1 MIRAK
6 NYQEWRKAFA
16 YCAIPMF
23 NCVYADVEGNI
34 FYCYNGSIPIR
45 NASLDWT
52 RPVDG
57 SKKQT
62 DWQGIHNLDQLPQ
75 VLNPSSGYVQNCNSS
90 PFVTTDDGSPSR
102 GDYPAYMLEDA
113 DHDKRRSKLS
123 RMLLRSADDITF
135 DDFQNLATDNLL
147 YWPLTELPKFK
158 RDWDRLAKTDVD
170 RAAKVEPYL
179 DHLLDW
185 DRRAS
190 LESTQT
196 LLCLAW
202 YEELYGLGYPA
213 ERLKSEY
220 QNDAF
225 ARLDAL
231 PKAANSLKR
240 VHGDWRV
247 PWGDVHRLQRVT
259 KKASVTQAA
268 VSMSRLTPSLPCS
281 GAPGPLGIVFTVYSS
296 PTVPILRPRRYAVVG
311 NSYLAAI
318 EFGDR
323 IKTASLTPFG
333 SSADRKSDHYLDQ
346 AKLFSKRQMKPAWFY
361 KDEVLENAKRS
372 YVLSKVHA
380 KQ

>member
-1 MIRAK
+1 
-6 NYQEWRKAFA
+6 
-16 YCAIPMF
+16 MF